1 MFLIAVE
8 GLDTLLLRAIFQSI
22 QDGIDSEKIRNIN
35 LRLKQEHGLSFQDV
49 FNRFDE
55 MHAVLQKFESDLK
68 DIEDKILRNFLTV
81 EKSTNTETWITIRD
95 KHLAEMILKTYA
107 DADKKMILDFTRD
120 HSETIPKILNLCNL
134 PNTSG
139 YRKMNQL
146 IEDGFIVPT
155 GLAESFEGKRAILY
169 KSVIQKIQINI
180 NKDRVVTSISIPKES
195 IRSSQVINMVL
206 RINQDEVQNMVN

>member
-1 MFLIAVE
+1 VE
-8 GLDTLLLRAIFQSI
+8 GPDTLLLRAIFQSI

-35 LRLKQEHGLSFQDV
+35 LRLKQEHGLTFQDV

-95 KHLAEMILKTYA
+95 KHLAEMILKTYS
-107 DADKKMILDFTRD
+107 DVDKKMILDFTRD
-120 HSETIPKILNLCNL
+120 HSETIPKILNLCSL

-206 RINQDEVQNMVN
+206 RINQDDVQNMVN

>member
-1 MFLIAVE
+1 MFVE

-22 QDGIDSEKIRNIN
+22 QEELDSEKIKTIN
-35 LRLKQEHGLSFQDV
+35 LRLKQEYGITFQEV
-49 FNRFDE
+49 FNKFDK
-55 MHAVLQKFESDLK
+55 MQGILQKFESDLR
-68 DIEDKILRNFLTV
+68 DIEDKILKNFLTL
-81 EKSTNTETWITIRD
+81 ERSTVTETWVTIRD

-107 DADKKMILDFTRD
+107 DADKKRILDFMRD

-146 IEDGFIVPT
+146 IEDGFVIPT

-169 KSVIQKIQINI
+169 KSIIQKIQINI

-206 RINQDEVQNMVN
+206 LINQDHAKSITN

>member
-1 MFLIAVE
+1 ME

>member
-1 MFLIAVE
+1 ME
-8 GLDTLLLRAIFQSI
+8 GLDTLLLRSIFQSI
-22 QDGIDSEKIRNIN
+22 QDEIDSEKIKNITIK
-35 LRLKQEHGLSFQDV
+35 LKQEYGLTFQEV
-49 FNRFDE
+49 FNKVDD
-55 MHAVLQKFESDLK
+55 VQTILQKFESDLK
-68 DIEDKILRNFLTV
+68 DIEDKILRNFLTI
-81 EKSTNTETWITIRD
+81 EKSTNVETWITVRD
-95 KHLAEMILKTYA
+95 KHLAETILKTYA

-120 HSETIPKILNLCNL
+120 HSETIPKILNVCNL

-146 IEDGFIVPT
+146 IEEGFIVPT

-195 IRSSQVINMVL
+195 TRSSQVINMIL
-206 RINQDEVQNMVN
+206 MINQDSKNVLTN

>member
-1 MFLIAVE
+1 ME

-22 QDGIDSEKIRNIN
+22 QDEMDSEKIKNIN
-35 LRLKQEHGLSFQDV
+35 LKLKQEYGLTFQEI
-49 FNRFDE
+49 FNKFDE
-55 MHAVLQKFESDLK
+55 MPILLQKFESDLK
-68 DIEDKILRNFLTV
+68 DIEDNILRNFLTI

-107 DADKKMILDFTRD
+107 DADKKTILDYTRD

-146 IEDGFIVPT
+146 IEDGFIIPT

-169 KSVIQKIQINI
+169 KSIIQKIQISI
-180 NKDRVVTSISIPKES
+180 NKDRVSTSISIPKEAT
-195 IRSSQVINMVL
+195 RSSQVINMIL
-206 RINQDEVQNMVN
+206 LINQDNVKSLAN

>member
-1 MFLIAVE
+1 ME

-35 LRLKQEHGLSFQDV
+35 LRLKQEHGLTFQDL

-55 MHAVLQKFESDLK
+55 MHAVLQKFESNLK

>member
-55 MHAVLQKFESDLK
+55 MHAVLQKFESNLK

>member
-1 MFLIAVE
+1 ME
-8 GLDTLLLRAIFQSI
+8 GLDTLLLRSIFQSI
-22 QDGIDSEKIRNIN
+22 QDEIDSEKIKNITIK
-35 LRLKQEHGLSFQDV
+35 LKQEYGLTFQEV
-49 FNRFDE
+49 FNKVDD
-55 MHAVLQKFESDLK
+55 VQTILQKFESDLK
-68 DIEDKILRNFLTV
+68 DIEDKILRNFLTI
-81 EKSTNTETWITIRD
+81 EKSTNVETWITVRD
-95 KHLAEMILKTYA
+95 KHLAETILKTYA

-120 HSETIPKILNLCNL
+120 HSETIPKILNVCNL

-146 IEDGFIVPT
+146 IEEGFIVPT

-195 IRSSQVINMVL
+195 TRSSQVINMIL
-206 RINQDEVQNMVN
+206 MINQDSKSVLTN

>member
-1 MFLIAVE
+1 ME
-8 GLDTLLLRAIFQSI
+8 GLDTLLLKAIFQSI
-22 QDGIDSEKIRNIN
+22 QEELDSEKIRNLN
-35 LRLKQEHGLSFQDV
+35 LRLQQEYGLTFQDV
-49 FNRFDE
+49 FNKFDR
-55 MHAVLQKFESDLK
+55 MQGVLQKFESDLK
-68 DIEDKILRNFLTV
+68 DIEDNILRNFLTI
-81 EKSTNTETWITIRD
+81 EKSTTTETWITIRD
-95 KHLAEMILKTYA
+95 KHLAETILKTCA

-146 IEDGFIVPT
+146 IEDGFVVPT

-180 NKDRVVTSISIPKES
+180 NKDRIVTSISVPKEVL
-195 IRSSQVINMVL
+195 RSSQVINMIL
-206 RINQDEVQNMVN
+206 LINQDNVKSLAR

>member
-35 LRLKQEHGLSFQDV
+35 LRLKQEHGLTFQDL

-55 MHAVLQKFESDLK
+55 MHAVLQKFESNLK